1 MGVGQVSV
9 AAASATVGTDLL
21 TFGTGPRF
29 ARMAGVD
36 RIITGIGVCGSAAG
50 ADTEL
55 HFFIEDVFAGNFFN
69 ITTGLPTKDHIIQT
83 RIAVPAGAQIRCV
96 VNDAAATNPINVTI
110 QWDEYTPG
118 TLR

>member
-36 RIITGIGVCGSAAG
+36 RVIKSIGVAGSAA
-50 ADTEL
+50 ADDTEL
-55 HFFIEDVFAGNFFN
+55 HVFVEDVFAGNFFN
-69 ITTGLPTKDHIIQT
+69 ITTGHPTKDHMVETKIV
-83 RIAVPAGAQIRCV
+83 VPANAQIRVV
-96 VNDAAATNPINVTI
+96 VNDAAATNPINVVLT
-110 QWDEYTPG
+110 WDEYPAG
-118 TLR
+118 SLR

>member
-9 AAASATVGTDLL
+9 AAASATVGIDLL

-36 RIITGIGVCGSAAG
+36 RIITGVGCCGSAA
-50 ADTEL
+50 ALDTEIHL
-55 HFFIEDVFAGNFFN
+55 FVEDVFAGNFYN
-69 ITTGLPTKDHIIQT
+69 ITTGAPTTDHILPTK
-83 RIAVPAGAQIRCV
+83 IAVPAGAQIRCV
-96 VNDAAATNPINVTI
+96 VNDAAATNPINITLK
-110 QWDEYTPG
+110 WDELTPG